1 MFFEDGAAHSFYI
14 HLWDTRV
21 SIISRPFPFSSC
33 SLLYDIVPCHL
44 AADAMGLESAY
55 FPAILQPLSSGALL
69 WDHLAGVNT
78 FPTKPAWTEASVSAV
93 LNRVMEIPGYL
104 RLAWRRQR
112 STIFPLFHQG
122 LTVILLILSLSPP
135 PPSPPPLQP
144 LQYTL

>member
-1 MFFEDGAAHSFYI
+1 MFFEDGAAHSFYV
-14 HLWDTRV
+14 HLWDMRV
-21 SIISRPFPFSSC
+21 SIISLPFPFSSC

-93 LNRVMEIPGYL
+93 LSRVMEIPGYL
-104 RLAWRRQR
+104 PMSLKAAEH
-112 STIFPLFHQG
+112 SIPPLPSGSHRHPPN
-122 LTVILLILSLSPP
+122 SLSPP
-135 PPSPPPLQP
+135 PPSPSPLQP
-144 LQYTL
+144 LQHTL